1 MVRNTV
7 LIRTRC
13 NQHQIQNNRQKWPV
27 ATLTTSIMGRIEIAG
42 VERSTL
48 NQMKGQHS
56 EQRICLSPNNTT
68 QPHSRGSNLG
78 WPGMGDDG
86 SIIEPQG
93 FTKVKLQLVK

>member
-1 MVRNTV
+1 M
-7 LIRTRC
+7 L
-13 NQHQIQNNRQKWPV
+13 NNALSTQP
-27 ATLTTSIMGRIEIAG
+27 LMGRIEIVG
-42 VERSTL
+42 VERSAL

-93 FTKVKLQLVK
+93 FTEVKLQLVK

>member
-1 MVRNTV
+1 MQPTPTPEQPPEMACGDAN
-7 LIRTRC
+7 
-13 NQHQIQNNRQKWPV
+13 H
-27 ATLTTSIMGRIEIAG
+27 SITGRIEIAG
-42 VERSTL
+42 VERTTL

-86 SIIEPQG
+86 
-93 FTKVKLQLVK
+93 